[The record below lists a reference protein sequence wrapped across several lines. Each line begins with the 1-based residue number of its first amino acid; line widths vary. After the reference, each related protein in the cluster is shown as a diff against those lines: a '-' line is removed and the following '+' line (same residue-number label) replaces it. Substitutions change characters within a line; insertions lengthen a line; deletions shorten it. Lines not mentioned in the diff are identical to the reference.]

1 MSALGQKQTSAS
13 QKVMSALPPKA
24 DMCGAT
30 RDVRFGP
37 IAGMAAPSITSSARN
52 RNASEIFNPIA
63 LAALRF
69 NRLMLLI
76 FGFLP
81 DRITEKLG
89 APQGKMQD
97 ISRISSRSSPEQR
110 VCDVPFNERAHGTCP
125 LIPLLPERA
134 AYRQCR
140 SRTSW
145 LEYIL
150 R

>member
-1 MSALGQKQTSAS
+1 
-13 QKVMSALPPKA
+13 
-24 DMCGAT
+24 
-30 RDVRFGP
+30 
-37 IAGMAAPSITSSARN
+37 MAAPSITSSARN

-81 DRITEKLG
+81 DRITEKSG

-110 VCDVPFNERAHGTCP
+110 VCDVP
-125 LIPLLPERA
+125 L
-134 AYRQCR
+134 Q
-140 SRTSW
+140 
-145 LEYIL
+145 
-150 R
+150 